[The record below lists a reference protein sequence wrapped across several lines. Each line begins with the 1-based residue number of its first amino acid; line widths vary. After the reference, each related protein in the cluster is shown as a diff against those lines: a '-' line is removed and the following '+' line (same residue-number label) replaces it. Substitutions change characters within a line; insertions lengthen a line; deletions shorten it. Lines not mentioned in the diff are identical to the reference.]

1 MSKKLK
7 KNFGSV
13 GRGLKDGSDK
23 ERRRPSVGSVTQST
37 KVSSI
42 TLEMLKEKERD
53 QTILAIRLSRKRPA
67 YQVKTRGKCQRV
79 KSCNVNHSRS
89 KQYVC
94 KAGQI
99 PMLSISV

>member
-13 GRGLKDGSDK
+13 GKGLKEGSDK

-67 YQVKTRGKCQRV
+67 YQVILV
-79 KSCNVNHSRS
+79 KVN
-89 KQYVC
+89 
-94 KAGQI
+94 
-99 PMLSISV
+99 

>member
-13 GRGLKDGSDK
+13 GKGLKDDK

-42 TLEMLKEKERD
+42 TLEMLKEKER
-53 QTILAIRLSRKRPA
+53 AFR
-67 YQVKTRGKCQRV
+67 
-79 KSCNVNHSRS
+79 RS
-89 KQYVC
+89 
-94 KAGQI
+94 
-99 PMLSISV
+99 

>member
-13 GRGLKDGSDK
+13 GKGLKEGSDK
-23 ERRRPSVGSVTQST
+23 GHRRPSVGSVTQST

-53 QTILAIRLSRKRPA
+53 QTILAIKLSSKRPS
-67 YQVKTRGKCQRV
+67 YQVNYILLCQFYYV
-79 KSCNVNHSRS
+79 FYFVVSFLF
-89 KQYVC
+89 QY
-94 KAGQI
+94 
-99 PMLSISV
+99 